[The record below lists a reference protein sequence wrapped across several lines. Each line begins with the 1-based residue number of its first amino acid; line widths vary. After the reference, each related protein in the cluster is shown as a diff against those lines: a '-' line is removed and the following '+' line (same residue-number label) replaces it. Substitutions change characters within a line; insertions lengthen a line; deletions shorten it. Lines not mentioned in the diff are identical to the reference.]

1 MKTFVIRMASK
12 NGKNDHVESME
23 PSPDWSKNIRDVDD
37 MEFRAL
43 SRKEQNRLRILRMRK
58 KTTVGR
64 KLAKCAVLQL
74 ERRGEPGRLR
84 RRGLSTSSW

>member
-1 MKTFVIRMASK
+1 
-12 NGKNDHVESME
+12 
-23 PSPDWSKNIRDVDD
+23 

-74 ERRGEPGRLR
+74 ERREKR
-84 RRGLSTSSW
+84 RAREAEKERIVNLLLVRTGQSFSG